1 MYESMAL
8 KSPEHR
14 YSRCWRAAVSIYFV
28 NGKGNIQYWKS
39 IEPTATSPTSHAWTP
54 LCKCKGAYIRP
65 TGLKGSIEEDDKNEN
80 IDAIRQVGT
89 FPSGKCCHGRDRN
102 NMCQENLSMQKLVI
116 QEINIS
122 IKQRNEDSTHLLLG
136 HCQLDLFHDGLNF
149 KS

>member
-1 MYESMAL
+1 MNNLITFVAKWERKYPIL
-8 KSPEHR
+8 KK
-14 YSRCWRAAVSIYFV
+14 YRADRDIAYFT
-28 NGKGNIQYWKS
+28 YMDF
-39 IEPTATSPTSHAWTP
+39 
-54 LCKCKGAYIRP
+54 LCKCKGAYIRL

-122 IKQRNEDSTHLLLG
+122 IKQR
-136 HCQLDLFHDGLNF
+136 
-149 KS
+149 